1 MIYVVYTY
9 TTHTPKIEEGERDI
23 FKFCF
28 VCVCVYAVQLVHICM
43 FLKKN
48 LKIFIIYEY
57 IK

>member
-48 LKIFIIYEY
+48 QNIYNIY
-57 IK
+57 